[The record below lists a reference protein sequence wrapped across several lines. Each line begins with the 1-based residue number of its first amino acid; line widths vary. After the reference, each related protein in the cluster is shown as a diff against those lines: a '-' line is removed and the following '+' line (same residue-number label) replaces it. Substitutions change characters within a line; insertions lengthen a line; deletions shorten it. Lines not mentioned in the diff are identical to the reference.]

1 MMAVMITPRIKPSAF
16 WRRQPST
23 DLFVQDQ
30 RQAKLGGFIANL
42 AAMDELIDFAVIA
55 AQVDSACPRPDRAR
69 GGRPP
74 YATEVMVR
82 LLFIQALYNLSD
94 EDCEYQVLDRM
105 SFQHFCRLDGA
116 LHIPD
121 ARTLWSFKQ
130 RLSQGGLGG
139 RAIFDAVSLQLQQHG
154 YIPRG
159 GQIVDASIVQ
169 APVTHTRSEEREALN
184 QGQAPEGW
192 SDRRLQHTDRDAR
205 WTKKHGR
212 SWYGYKLHANADARY
227 KLIRQAKVTAANVDD
242 GQTLKD
248 VLDRG
253 NTGARVLADRGYDAQ
268 ANRELLQ
275 TSGLKDGIAR
285 RTRPGQERR
294 QRLDARNRAI
304 NHIRARGEHV
314 FAGLEQLGG
323 KCVRALTLASNELA
337 ILLKCAAYNVRRLV
351 WLVGHDP
358 VRGAR

>member
-1 MMAVMITPRIKPSAF
+1 MTAMITPRIKSSAF
-16 WRRQPST
+16 WRRQPT
-23 DLFVQDQ
+23 VDLFVQDQ

-42 AAMDELIDFAVIA
+42 AAMDELIDFGAVA
-55 AQVDSACPRPDRAR
+55 AEVDAACPRPDRSK

-105 SFQHFCRLDGA
+105 SFQHFCRLDGV

-130 RLSQGGLGG
+130 RLAKGGLGG
-139 RAIFDAVSLQLQQHG
+139 RAVFDAVSLQLQQHG

-169 APVTHTRSEEREALN
+169 APITQAHSDEREALN
-184 QGQAPEGW
+184 EGRAPEGW
-192 SDRRLQHTDRDAR
+192 STKRLRHTDRDAR
-205 WTKKHGR
+205 WTKKHGK

-227 KLIRQAKVTAANVDD
+227 KLIRRVKVTAANVDD

-248 VLDRG
+248 VLDTA
-253 NTGARVLADRGYDAQ
+253 NTRSRLLADRGYDAQ

-275 TSGLKDGIAR
+275 AQQLSDGIAR
-285 RTRPGQERR
+285 RAKPGQDRR
-294 QRLDARNRAI
+294 RRLDARNKAI
-304 NHIRARGEHV
+304 SRIRARGEHV

-323 KCVRALTLASNELA
+323 KCVRAMTLARNELA
-337 ILLKCAAYNVRRLV
+337 LLLKCAAYNAKRLV
-351 WLVGHDP
+351 WLAGNDP
-358 VRGAR
+358 AACAR

>member
-1 MMAVMITPRIKPSAF
+1 MEVMITPRIKPSAF
-16 WRRQPST
+16 WRRQPT
-23 DLFVQDQ
+23 ADLFVQEQ

-42 AAMDELIDFAVIA
+42 AAMDELIDFSAIA
-55 AQVDSACPRPDRAR
+55 AEVDAACPRPDRSK

-74 YATEVMVR
+74 YASEVMVR

-130 RLSQGGLGG
+130 RLAKGGLGG
-139 RAIFDAVSLQLQQHG
+139 RAVFDAVSLQLQQHG

-169 APVTHTRSEEREALN
+169 APITQARSDEREALN
-184 QGQAPEGW
+184 EGRAPEGW
-192 SDRRLQHTDRDAR
+192 SAKRLRHTDRDAR
-205 WTKKHGR
+205 WTKKHGK
-212 SWYGYKLHANADARY
+212 SFYGYKLHANADARY
-227 KLIRQAKVTAANVDD
+227 KLIRRVKVTAANVDD

-248 VLDRG
+248 VLDPA
-253 NTGARVLADRGYDAQ
+253 NTRSRLLADRGYDAQ

-275 TSGLKDGIAR
+275 AHQLSDGIAR
-285 RTRPGQERR
+285 RTKPGQDRR
-294 QRLDARNRAI
+294 QRLDARNKAI
-304 NHIRARGEHV
+304 GRIRARGEHV

-323 KCVRALTLASNELA
+323 KCVRAMTLASNELA
-337 ILLKCAAYNVRRLV
+337 LLLKCAAYNAKRLV
-351 WLVGHDP
+351 WLAGHEP
-358 VRGAR
+358 AACV

>member
-1 MMAVMITPRIKPSAF
+1 MISPCIKPSAF
-16 WRRQPST
+16 WRRQPSA

-30 RQAKLGGFIANL
+30 RQAKLGSFIANL
-42 AAMDELIDFAVIA
+42 AAMDELIDFAAVA
-55 AQVDSACPRPDRAR
+55 AQVDSACPRADRSK

-74 YATEVMVR
+74 YPTEIMVR
-82 LLFIQALYNLSD
+82 LLFIQSLYNLSD

-130 RLSQGGLGG
+130 RVAQGGLGG
-139 RAIFDAVSLQLQQHG
+139 RAIFEAVSQQLQRHG

-169 APVTHTRSEEREALN
+169 APITHTASTEREALN
-184 QGQAPEGW
+184 AGKAPPGW
-192 SDRRLQHTDRDAR
+192 SAKRLAHTDRDAR
-205 WTKKHGR
+205 WTKKHGK
-212 SWYGYKLHANADARY
+212 SFYGYKLHANSDARY
-227 KLIRQAKVTAANVDD
+227 KLIRKVKVTAANVDD
-242 GQTLKD
+242 GQSLQD
-248 VLDRG
+248 VLGRG
-253 NTGARVLADRGYDAQ
+253 NTGSRVLADRGYDAQ

-275 TSGLKDGIAR
+275 ASRLRDGIAR
-285 RTRPGQERR
+285 RARPGQERR
-294 QRLDARNRAI
+294 QRLEARNRSI
-304 NHIRARGEHV
+304 NRLRARGEHV

-323 KCVRALTLASNELA
+323 KCVRALTLARNELA
-337 ILLKCAAYNVRRLV
+337 ILMKCVAYNAKRLV

-358 VRGAR
+358 SDWAR